1 VDIYV
6 DLSLGWPRQD
16 EREQRHENVEHEH
29 A

>member
-6 DLSLGWPRQD
+6 YLSLGWPRQD
-16 EREQRHENVEHEH
+16 EREQHHESVEHEH